1 MSCAVPKCDHEPT
14 MLVEWGHGHGPG
26 HGPFQDWLCTDCAYA
41 LLFFRGPKVLETSNP
56 EREDRP

>member
-14 MLVEWGHGHGPG
+14 MLVEWGHGR

-41 LLFFRGPKVLETSNP
+41 LLFFRGPKLLETKS
-56 EREDRP
+56 